1 MGAWV
6 ASDTDLYDRR
16 AIRHALATASNVWPR
31 STASC
36 ESHLFP
42 CYPCDPWS
50 DFISTFPRRAFGKRD
65 GGQKSYQGLML
76 ARRARRLE
84 HLASLLNTRQRLC
97 TPVWNQ
103 KTGRK
108 SDDDASDRIHRF
120 LSRIREPKPLT
131 FGASHSA
138 PRLTGIYWAP
148 TDGLSNERRMFLH
161 RD

>member
-1 MGAWV
+1 MSLV
-6 ASDTDLYDRR
+6 DL
-16 AIRHALATASNVWPR
+16 PR
-31 STASC
+31 QPY
-36 ESHLFP
+36 HV
-42 CYPCDPWS
+42 
-50 DFISTFPRRAFGKRD
+50 
-65 GGQKSYQGLML
+65 GGQRKMEAPAEWTKLFLLFLAELLESGTEGRNLYQGFML

-84 HLASLLNTRQRLC
+84 HLAGLLNTRQRLC

-148 TDGLSNERRMFLH
+148 TDGLSNERRMFYTGIKES
-161 RD
+161 